1 MGDILSEVQRWRLKA
16 EELRAA
22 ADTLSHAIAQDSL
35 QEMADGY
42 DRLADH
48 MEDLEA
54 RKRALACGPRASDKP
69 HQDPR

>member
-16 EELRAA
+16 EELRAT
-22 ADTLSHAIAQDSL
+22 ADVLTNEVARDSL
-35 QEMADGY
+35 LEMAEGY

-54 RKRALACGPRASDKP
+54 KRRAS
-69 HQDPR
+69 RRA

>member
-1 MGDILSEVQRWRLKA
+1 LCEVRRWRHKA
-16 EELRAA
+16 DELRAT
-22 ADTLSHAIAQDSL
+22 ADILTNRVARDSL

-54 RKRALACGPRASDKP
+54 KKRARRALAG
-69 HQDPR
+69 

>member
-16 EELRAA
+16 VELRAA
-22 ADTLSHAIAQDSL
+22 ADTLSNAVAQDSL

-48 MEDLEA
+48 MENLDA
-54 RKRALACGPRASDKP
+54 KKRARA
-69 HQDPR
+69 R